1 MCLICLFVCQFPLG
15 LQLFS
20 SLYVT
25 LDYELLVVNEKD
37 VEVNV
42 KLSPKELEIS
52 VFLRLLHSLSLRKG
66 TRRLTPLLHFPGEPI
81 T

>member
-15 LQLFS
+15 LQLLS

-37 VEVNV
+37 IEVNV
-42 KLSPKELEIS
+42 KLPPKELS
-52 VFLRLLHSLSLRKG
+52 SSDFCTLFH
-66 TRRLTPLLHFPGEPI
+66 
-81 T
+81 